1 MTTELSSPLVFLIAG
16 ENSGDA
22 LGASLMGALRDKTHD
37 KVRFAGVG
45 GPEMTAEGLSSLF
58 PMQDLAVMGVFEVI
72 PKLPTLL
79 RRMGE
84 TADEIERLKPDVLI
98 TIDAPD
104 FCFRVIKKI
113 KARSF
118 SIPIVHYVAPS
129 VWAWRSGRAAKVAK
143 FLDHLLCLLPF
154 EPPYFHAV
162 GLDATFVGHPV
173 VTRQIDEAGRAAFRS
188 RHAIGAETK
197 VMCVLPGSRS
207 GEVER
212 LLEVFGETM
221 QRLYTHI
228 PDLVVVIPAVAHLH
242 GKIAQTVSSWA
253 VPTHVVGQ
261 DEKAEAYVASDAA
274 LAASGTV
281 TLELAMAG
289 VVHVIGY
296 RVNALTAFLGRLLI
310 KTPYANLIN
319 ICLHREAVPEFIQDQ
334 CTADNLAQELERLLT
349 DERAR
354 TAQRHS
360 AIEALTQL
368 GLGGPPPGDRAADVV
383 LSVLHQALQE
393 EN

>member
-1 MTTELSSPLVFLIAG
+1 MTAKLSSPLVFLIAG

-22 LGASLMGALRDKTHD
+22 LGASLMRALKDKTQGE
-37 KVRFAGVG
+37 VRFAGVG

-58 PMQDLAVMGVFEVI
+58 PMQDLAVMGVFEVV

-113 KARSF
+113 KARGLRL
-118 SIPIVHYVAPS
+118 PIVHYVAPS
-129 VWAWRSGRAAKVAK
+129 VWAWRPGRAAKVAK

-173 VTRQIDEAGRAAFRS
+173 VTRHIDEAGGAAFRS

-197 VMCVLPGSRS
+197 VMCVLPGSRG

-212 LLEVFGETM
+212 LLEVFGDAV
-221 QRLYTHI
+221 QRLHAHI

-242 GKIAQTVSSWA
+242 DKIAQTVSTWA
-253 VPTHVVGQ
+253 VPTYVVGQ

-296 RVNALTAFLGRLLI
+296 RVNALTALLGRLLI
-310 KTPYANLIN
+310 KSPYANLIN
-319 ICLHREAVPEFIQDQ
+319 ICLQREAVPEFIQGQ

-349 DERAR
+349 DEGARA
-354 TAQRHS
+354 AQRHS
-360 AIEALTQL
+360 ATDALTQL
-368 GLGGPPPGDRAADVV
+368 GLGGPPPGERAADVV
-383 LSVLHQALQE
+383 LSVLGQAVE